1 MPLLKL
7 FAVSVD
13 MFSHLESGAN
23 PSHPYSRFS
32 EMSYLCTPLY
42 ERSEERFQDHG
53 YVLAPLDDLVVEKV
67 A

>member
-1 MPLLKL
+1 
-7 FAVSVD
+7 
-13 MFSHLESGAN
+13 
-23 PSHPYSRFS
+23 
-32 EMSYLCTPLY
+32 MSYLCTPLY